1 MIKSNEKRVNIDLT
15 SKKAI
20 PWWKS
25 ISIEP
30 VVFLYMLAIYVN
42 IPTDEALLYRQVC
55 YKLYNISL
63 CNSMNLI
70 KLNKTYIYENMEDTI
85 QKYASIYVMYFNF
98 VYSIPSIF
106 ISIICGV
113 WSDKYSHKIPMIFAS
128 IGCILSTIVN
138 LFVSIIKYN
147 LSLEILFLSNILLS
161 LFGSTSTMFSIV
173 YNYISHIT
181 TIENRTQ
188 RIAIIESCLMFGSTI
203 GLILSGI
210 LIDLT
215 NFQYC
220 FLFIIFVHLINII
233 YIIFNVKEVIQPKD
247 NMKSYKNFY
256 EILFFCNDI
265 KDSFR
270 VLFKQREFNQ
280 RKYLLLAIFGLLSS
294 ILTSI
299 GESSVI
305 YLYLK
310 KSPLSFSQSL
320 YGIFRGL
327 KSFGLGLGLLF
338 LLPILRYLFNISDM
352 TCAILGTLT
361 KCTSDFLY
369 AMNHSKTFIF
379 MIPLF
384 GMLSSY
390 VVVGVRSYISKLCNL
405 DEEGKIFSIVASLE
419 SIDALIG
426 SLLFNIL
433 YSYTISTYPKL
444 IFILAF
450 FLHFLTLPI
459 FIYILFN
466 DNHLNRR
473 NIIVEQMKKIST
485 IKNNNSFNQSHVRY
499 SSLINYLERNN
510 RKFIYDYNN
519 FDNDK
524 NEIRYILQHK

>member
-1 MIKSNEKRVNIDLT
+1 
-15 SKKAI
+15 
-20 PWWKS
+20 
-25 ISIEP
+25 
-30 VVFLYMLAIYVN
+30 MLAVYIN

-63 CNSMNLI
+63 CNSMNTNRI
-70 KLNKTYIYENMEDTI
+70 NKIDIYKSMEDII
-85 QKYASIYVMYFNF
+85 QKHASIYVMYFNF

-106 ISIICGV
+106 ISIMCGV

-138 LFVSIIKYN
+138 LFVSVIKYN
-147 LSLEILFLSNILLS
+147 LSIEILFLSNIFLS
-161 LFGSTSTMFSIV
+161 LFGSTSTMFSVI

-220 FLFIIFVHLINII
+220 FLFIIFVHCINII
-233 YIIFNVKEVIQPKD
+233 YITFYVKEVIPTRQ
-247 NMKSYKNFY
+247 NIKSFKNFY
-256 EILFFCNDI
+256 ETLFFYNDI
-265 KDSFR
+265 RDAFR
-270 VLFKQREFNQ
+270 VLFKPREFNQ
-280 RKYLLLAIFGLLSS
+280 RKYLLLAIFGLLCS
-294 ILTSI
+294 I
-299 GESSVI
+299 
-305 YLYLK
+305 
-310 KSPLSFSQSL
+310 L

-352 TCAILGTLT
+352 TCAILGTLS
-361 KCTSDFLY
+361 KCTTDFLY

-390 VVVGVRSYISKLCNL
+390 VVVGIRSYISKICNL
-405 DEEGKIFSIVASLE
+405 DEEGKIFSIIASLE

-433 YSYTISTYPKL
+433 YSYTISTYPSS
-444 IFILAF
+444 IFILAC

-459 FIYILFN
+459 FI

-473 NIIVEQMKKIST
+473 KIVAKQMKKT
-485 IKNNNSFNQSHVRY
+485 LPIKNKNSNNQSRIHY
-499 SSLINYLERNN
+499 LSLMHYFRRNH
-510 RKFIYDYNN
+510 RKFIYDYNRP
-519 FDNDK
+519 DNDRNK
-524 NEIRYILQHK
+524 IKYIR

>member
-1 MIKSNEKRVNIDLT
+1 MIRSSEKRINVDLT
-15 SKKAI
+15 SKKTI

-70 KLNKTYIYENMEDTI
+70 KINKTYIYEHMEDII
-85 QKYASIYVMYFNF
+85 QKYTSIYVMYFNF

-106 ISIICGV
+106 ISIICGI

-128 IGCILSTIVN
+128 IGCILSAIVN

-147 LSLEILFLSNILLS
+147 LSLEILFLSNIFLS
-161 LFGSTSTMFSIV
+161 LFGSTSTMFSII

-220 FLFIIFVHLINII
+220 FLFISFIHFINII
-233 YIIFNVKEVIQPKD
+233 YIIFYVQEVIQQKQ
-247 NMKSYKNFY
+247 NIKSYKNFY
-256 EILFFCNDI
+256 EILFFCYDI
-265 KDSFR
+265 KNSFR
-270 VLFKQREFNQ
+270 Q
-280 RKYLLLAIFGLLSS
+280 YLVYYVAC
-294 ILTSI
+294 
-299 GESSVI
+299 ESSVI

-327 KSFGLGLGLLF
+327 KSFGLGLGLLL
-338 LLPILRYLFNISDM
+338 LLPILRYLFNISDIS
-352 TCAILGTLT
+352 CAILGTLS
-361 KCTSDFLY
+361 KCIGDFLY

-390 VVVGVRSYISKLCNL
+390 VVVGIRSYISKICNL
-405 DEEGKIFSIVASLE
+405 DEEGKIFSIIASLE

-444 IFILAF
+444 IFILAC

-466 DNHLNRR
+466 DSYLNRR
-473 NIIVEQMKKIST
+473 KIIVEQMKKISI
-485 IKNNNSFNQSHVRY
+485 IKNNNSSNQSHVRY
-499 SSLINYLERNN
+499 SSLIMNYLEQNN
-510 RKFIYDYNN
+510 QRFIYDDYNH
-519 FDNDK
+519 FDNNK
-524 NEIRYILQHK
+524 NKIRYILQHK

>member
-1 MIKSNEKRVNIDLT
+1 MIRQNEKVNIFFT
-15 SKKAI
+15 SKKSA

-30 VVFLYMLAIYVN
+30 VVFLYMLAVYIN

-63 CNSMNLI
+63 CNSMNTNRI
-70 KLNKTYIYENMEDTI
+70 NKIDIYKSMEDII
-85 QKYASIYVMYFNF
+85 QKHASIYVMYFNF

-106 ISIICGV
+106 ISIMCGV

-138 LFVSIIKYN
+138 LFVSVIKYN
-147 LSLEILFLSNILLS
+147 LSIEILFLSNIFLS
-161 LFGSTSTMFSIV
+161 LFGSTSTMFSVI

-220 FLFIIFVHLINII
+220 FLFIIFVHCINII
-233 YIIFNVKEVIQPKD
+233 YITFYVKEVIPTRQ
-247 NMKSYKNFY
+247 NIKSFKNFY
-256 EILFFCNDI
+256 ETLFFYNDI
-265 KDSFR
+265 RDAFR
-270 VLFKQREFNQ
+270 VLFKPREFNQ
-280 RKYLLLAIFGLLSS
+280 RKYLLLAIFGLLCS
-294 ILTSI
+294 ICLFENS
-299 GESSVI
+299 GESTVI

-352 TCAILGTLT
+352 TCAILGTLS
-361 KCTSDFLY
+361 KCTTDFLY

-390 VVVGVRSYISKLCNL
+390 VVVGIRSYISKICNL
-405 DEEGKIFSIVASLE
+405 DEEGKIFSIIASLE

-433 YSYTISTYPKL
+433 YSYTISTYPSS
-444 IFILAF
+444 IFILAC

-459 FIYILFN
+459 FIYILFS

-473 NIIVEQMKKIST
+473 KIVAKQMKKT
-485 IKNNNSFNQSHVRY
+485 LPIKNKNSNNQSRIHY
-499 SSLINYLERNN
+499 LSLMHYFRRNH
-510 RKFIYDYNN
+510 RKFIYDYNRP
-519 FDNDK
+519 DNDRNK
-524 NEIRYILQHK
+524 IKYIR

>member
-1 MIKSNEKRVNIDLT
+1 
-15 SKKAI
+15 
-20 PWWKS
+20 
-25 ISIEP
+25 
-30 VVFLYMLAIYVN
+30 MLAVYIN

-63 CNSMNLI
+63 CNSMNTNRI
-70 KLNKTYIYENMEDTI
+70 NKIDIYKSMEDII
-85 QKYASIYVMYFNF
+85 QKHASIYVMYFNF

-106 ISIICGV
+106 ISIMCGV

-138 LFVSIIKYN
+138 LFVSVIKYN
-147 LSLEILFLSNILLS
+147 LSIEILFLSNIFLS
-161 LFGSTSTMFSIV
+161 LFGSTSTMFSVI

-220 FLFIIFVHLINII
+220 FLFIIFVHCINII
-233 YIIFNVKEVIQPKD
+233 YITFYVKEVIPTRQ
-247 NMKSYKNFY
+247 NIKSFKNFY
-256 EILFFCNDI
+256 ETLFFYNDI
-265 KDSFR
+265 RDAFR
-270 VLFKQREFNQ
+270 VLFKPREFNQ
-280 RKYLLLAIFGLLSS
+280 RKYLLLAIFGLLCS
-294 ILTSI
+294 I
-299 GESSVI
+299 
-305 YLYLK
+305 
-310 KSPLSFSQSL
+310 L

-352 TCAILGTLT
+352 TCAILGTLS
-361 KCTSDFLY
+361 KCTTDFLY

-390 VVVGVRSYISKLCNL
+390 VVVGIRSYISKICNL
-405 DEEGKIFSIVASLE
+405 DEEGKIFSIIASLE

-433 YSYTISTYPKL
+433 YSYTISTYPSS
-444 IFILAF
+444 IFILAC

-459 FIYILFN
+459 FIIVVIFYSVT
-466 DNHLNRR
+466 
-473 NIIVEQMKKIST
+473 II
-485 IKNNNSFNQSHVRY
+485 
-499 SSLINYLERNN
+499 
-510 RKFIYDYNN
+510 
-519 FDNDK
+519 
-524 NEIRYILQHK
+524 

>member
-1 MIKSNEKRVNIDLT
+1 MIRSNEKKVNIDLT
-15 SKKAI
+15 SKKTI
-20 PWWKS
+20 PWWNS

-63 CNSMNLI
+63 CNSINEI
-70 KLNKTYIYENMEDTI
+70 KTNKTYIYENMEDII

-98 VYSIPSIF
+98 IYSIPSIF
-106 ISIICGV
+106 IAIICGI

-147 LSLEILFLSNILLS
+147 LSLEILFLSNLFLS
-161 LFGSTSTMFSIV
+161 LFGSTSTMFSII

-220 FLFIIFVHLINII
+220 FLFIIFIHFINII
-233 YIIFNVKEVIQPKD
+233 YIIFYVKEVIHPNENIKL
-247 NMKSYKNFY
+247 YKNFY

-265 KDSFR
+265 KDSCR
-270 VLFKQREFNQ
+270 VLFKQREVNQ
-280 RKYLLLAIFGLLSS
+280 RRYLLLALFGLLCS

-327 KSFGLGLGLLF
+327 KSFGLGLGLLIV
-338 LLPILRYLFNISDM
+338 LPILRYLFNISDM
-352 TCAILGTLT
+352 ACAILGTLS
-361 KCTSDFLY
+361 KCMSDFLY
-369 AMNHSKTFIF
+369 VMNHSKTFIF

-390 VVVGVRSYISKLCNL
+390 VVVGVRSYISKICNL
-405 DEEGKIFSIVASLE
+405 NEEGKIFSIVASLE

-426 SLLFNIL
+426 SLVFNIL
-433 YSYTISTYPKL
+433 YSYTISTSPRK
-444 IFILAF
+444 
-450 FLHFLTLPI
+450 T
-459 FIYILFN
+459 
-466 DNHLNRR
+466 
-473 NIIVEQMKKIST
+473 IIVEQMKKISI
-485 IKNNNSFNQSHVRY
+485 IKNNNSSNQSHVRY
-499 SSLINYLERNN
+499 SSLINNLERNN
-510 RKFIYDYNN
+510 RRFLYNYN
-519 FDNDK
+519 HFDNDQK
-524 NEIRYILQHK
+524 RNQIYSST